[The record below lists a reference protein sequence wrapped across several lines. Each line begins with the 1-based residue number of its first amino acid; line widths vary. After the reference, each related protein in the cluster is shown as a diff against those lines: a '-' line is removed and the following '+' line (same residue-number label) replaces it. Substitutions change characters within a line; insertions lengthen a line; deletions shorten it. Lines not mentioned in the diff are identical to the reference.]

1 MLINVLTFWHRYV
14 REKMTGYAKAK
25 RFEKNATRI
34 GGEKKRNK
42 GKRQKIKR
50 MQLELLQTDLQR
62 ESLDAIKLPTITH

>member
-42 GKRQKIKR
+42 GKRGRKYKECSWSYYKQTYKEKVW
-50 MQLELLQTDLQR
+50 MQ
-62 ESLDAIKLPTITH
+62 

>member
-25 RFEKNATRI
+25 RFEKNAKRI

-42 GKRQKIKR
+42 GKRGRK
-50 MQLELLQTDLQR
+50 
-62 ESLDAIKLPTITH
+62 